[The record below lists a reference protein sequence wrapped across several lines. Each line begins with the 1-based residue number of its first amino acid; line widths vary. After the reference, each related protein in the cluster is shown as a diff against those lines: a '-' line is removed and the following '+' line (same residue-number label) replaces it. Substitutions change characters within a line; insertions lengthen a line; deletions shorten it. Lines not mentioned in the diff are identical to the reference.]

1 MGQTHAMKQKPT
13 STSDDG
19 HLAGDREQ
27 SKNVTFEDIPIEAPD
42 GTSDDSHLADHTKQ
56 QENAAS
62 QEEEERRIAVDGR
75 AYTFHEFLAHYGE
88 TKGKSKCNKA
98 ENEGNQPSRAPST
111 QSTASAAVNTLQT
124 DTPPPP
130 PPMVQSAPTP
140 VTVPP
145 PPPLQGGAAPAAVN
159 TLLTPETAA
168 KMRARTNIAGTCKK
182 DMRALLDQISD
193 NQPTNPTQLIHEI
206 PADVSWRHYIAR
218 HTEWQ
223 RIIGNGIIRA
233 HLEFLP
239 EIRDPNRG
247 GQLRLDFVFE
257 NVDGTRCQLHPG
269 GKGKDAKPIFPAV

>member
-1 MGQTHAMKQKPT
+1 MKQKPT

-27 SKNVTFEDIPIEAPD
+27 SKNVTFQGIPIEVPD
-42 GTSDDSHLADHTKQ
+42 AISDDSHLADHTKQ

-62 QEEEERRIAVDGR
+62 QEEEERRIAVDGQ
-75 AYTFHEFLAHYGE
+75 AYTFDEFLAHYGVK
-88 TKGKSKCNKA
+88 KGKSKWNKA
-98 ENEGNQPSRAPST
+98 ETNGNQPSRAPST

-124 DTPPPP
+124 ETPPPP
-130 PPMVQSAPTP
+130 PPMGQSASTP

-145 PPPLQGGAAPAAVN
+145 PPPLQVGTAPAAVN
-159 TLLTPETAA
+159 TLLTRETAA
-168 KMRARTNIAGTCKK
+168 EMRARTNIAGTCKK
-182 DMRALLDQISD
+182 DMRALLDEVSA

-206 PADVSWRHYIAR
+206 PADVPWRHYIAR
-218 HTEWQ
+218 QTEWQ

-247 GQLRLDFVFE
+247 GQLRLDFVFV

-269 GKGKDAKPIFPAV
+269 GKGKDAKPIFTAV